1 MAGLVWVSIAAAFAK
16 ILLVDP
22 VPLAADIHLF
32 VVEEIVADLSA
43 VERTAAVVAADGHN
57 SVAGLPAGKTLIWLV
72 EVVADVVPFPLDA
85 DISVD

>member
-22 VPLAADIHLF
+22 VPLAADIHLS

-57 SVAGLPAGKTLIWLV
+57 SVACLRIRR
-72 EVVADVVPFPLDA
+72 
-85 DISVD
+85 